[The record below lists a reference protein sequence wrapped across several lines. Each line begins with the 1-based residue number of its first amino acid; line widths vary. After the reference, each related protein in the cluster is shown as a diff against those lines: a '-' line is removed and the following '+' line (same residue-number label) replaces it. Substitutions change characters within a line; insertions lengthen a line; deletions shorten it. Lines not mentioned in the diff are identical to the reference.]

1 MRRWNTWFRLSNTMN
16 KILDKDTICDV
27 LRRTLNQSPLPI
39 LFLKEVSSA
48 LSFKAIRISPGDY
61 LDALVKHIDDT
72 RICQNDEVRLLFHS
86 WLSDFDGRAEN
97 DQNPWAEKTLPC
109 TNDRRLVIY
118 RLLKLSDICI
128 RIVDKCFP
136 VPRDASRGFKQ
147 SKSIEWYDNKRKD
160 STRYYAASLEK
171 YLSARDWSPPNIM
184 LVRQAAEF
192 VIGNL
197 SDPSWAKNNKS
208 DLCFAGRGLV
218 VGYVQSGKTT
228 MMNMTIASAIDVGYR
243 LIIVLA
249 GMTDLLREQTQRR
262 FDKEVVGKEILLRDP
277 EVHEI
282 ENGYKEAKD
291 WEGFIEHSKPKLGL
305 IPNDIER
312 LTTRSNDYRKPL
324 GNPFPKAWIDST
336 SCRVVII
343 KKNESRLKSLINA
356 IERGISTPDR
366 KDFSVLVLDDE
377 SDQATVNTVN
387 PQKTNSRKGINKQL
401 IKLLSVL
408 PNAQYVGVTATPVA
422 NCFTNPSDANDIYPR
437 HFILPLARPDGYMG
451 ILDFHDLTSELLPLP
466 DDQPQPK
473 KYLHIRDIRSSR
485 GMDDNEVQNAID
497 AFVLAGALK
506 LYRQKSGVLS
516 KKERHHTMFFS
527 DSTRQS
533 DMRIAKERL
542 LNIWQRSAYSSERGL
557 TRLED
562 LFSNDIKARS
572 NHCSDKRYFPISFK
586 ELLNDIATAVRKIDT
601 EFDGHGPVLVVNGNK
616 EISADLRFDGVD
628 IWKIVLGGLKLS
640 RGYTI
645 EGLTVTYF
653 RRKSTN
659 EAALMQMGR
668 WFGYR
673 AGYRDL
679 VRVWISRSE
688 PSRPEPVDIYSFFES
703 VCIDEE
709 RLRAKFKEWYEYRND
724 DGTRIT
730 PIQIRPLIE
739 SIDSRLRP
747 VARGQMWNARLE
759 FLTYSGP
766 HENNAFDLQKANI
779 AHNENLWKKFFK
791 KNKPLEGSFGD
802 MFRFFYSPD
811 INHTLVKDLICSIRR
826 PHNTVSNENERL
838 FRIFLNSKECRIK
851 NWTIIMP
858 QIEKVRKGGVWS
870 LFEGGSLRVK
880 FRGWKDDNKNKLNT
894 IGEPDHRILA
904 HFLTKTTMPSGN
916 FKREINMLPGD
927 LRSLASD
934 SMGVLLMYAI
944 RPEGH
949 KGIPIFAFEFM
960 MPNHRP
966 RFGWRV
972 ADKNSENPVVNARG
986 SS

>member
-1 MRRWNTWFRLSNTMN
+1 MLN
-16 KILDKDTICDV
+16 KDIICDV
-27 LRRTLNQSPLPI
+27 LKRTFNQSPVPD
-39 LFLKEVSSA
+39 LFLKEVDAALYFKEIRLSS
-48 LSFKAIRISPGDY
+48 SVYI
-61 LDALVKHIDDT
+61 DALAKHIDDT
-72 RICQNDEVRLLFHS
+72 RVCQNDEIRILFHS
-86 WLSDFDGRAEN
+86 WLSEFDGREAN
-97 DQNPWAEKTLPC
+97 TQNLWARDTLPC
-109 TNDRRLVIY
+109 TKDRRLIIY
-118 RLLKLSDICI
+118 SLLKLSAKNSQII
-128 RIVDKCFP
+128 EECFP

-147 SKSIEWYDNKRKD
+147 GKTIEWYDDKRKE

-197 SDPSWAKNNKS
+197 SDPTWAEDNRS

-243 LIIVLA
+243 LVIVLA

-262 FDKEVVGKEILLRDP
+262 FDKEVVGKDILLRDP
-277 EVHEI
+277 EVRET
-282 ENGYKEAKD
+282 ENGYIDAKD
-291 WEGFIEHSKPKLGL
+291 WGDFIEHSKPKPGL
-305 IPNDIER
+305 IPRDIER

-324 GNPFPKAWIDST
+324 GNAFPKAWISST

-356 IERGISTPDR
+356 IECGISTPDR
-366 KDFSVLVLDDE
+366 KSISVLVLDDE
-377 SDQATVNTVN
+377 SDQATVNTVD

-401 IKLLSVL
+401 IRLLSVL

-466 DDQPQPK
+466 ADQPQPK
-473 KYLHIRDIRSSR
+473 KDLHIRDIRSLR
-485 GMDDNEVQNAID
+485 GLDDDEVQNAID
-497 AFVLAGALK
+497 AFVLTGALK
-506 LYRQKSGVLS
+506 LFRHRTGVLF

-533 DMRIAKERL
+533 DMKNAKERIL
-542 LNIWQRSAYSSERGL
+542 DIWQRSAYSSERGL
-557 TRLED
+557 ARLEN
-562 LFSNDIKARS
+562 LFLNDIKTRS
-572 NHCSDKRYFPISFK
+572 NHSTNKRYFPNSFK
-586 ELLNDIATAVRKIDT
+586 ELLNDIATAVRKVDT

-688 PSRPEPVDIYSFFES
+688 PSRPDPVDIYSFFES

-739 SIDSRLRP
+739 SIDTRLRP

-759 FLTYSGP
+759 LLTYSGP
-766 HENNAFDLQKANI
+766 HENNAFDLKKANLEF
-779 AHNENLWKKFFK
+779 NEKLWKALFAKY
-791 KNKPLEGSFGD
+791 KPLQGVFGD
-802 MFRFFYSPD
+802 RFQFFYCPD
-811 INHTLVKDLICSIRR
+811 ISNKIVTDLVCSIRR
-826 PHNTVSNENERL
+826 PHNVISIENERL
-838 FRIFLNSKECRIK
+838 FRTFLKSKECRISS
-851 NWTIIMP
+851 WTVIMP
-858 QIEKVRKGGVWS
+858 QIEKVRKGGECS
-870 LFEGGSLRVK
+870 LFKGGKLRVK
-880 FRGWKDDNKNKLNT
+880 FRGWKNKDKDKLNT

-904 HFLTKTTMPSGN
+904 HFLTKTTMPSGD
-916 FKREINMLPGD
+916 FKGEINMMPGD

-934 SMGVLLMYAI
+934 SRGVILMYAI

-960 MPNHRP
+960 IPNHRP
-966 RFGWRV
+966 RVGWRV
-972 ADKNSENPVVNARG
+972 ADRNSENPVVNARR